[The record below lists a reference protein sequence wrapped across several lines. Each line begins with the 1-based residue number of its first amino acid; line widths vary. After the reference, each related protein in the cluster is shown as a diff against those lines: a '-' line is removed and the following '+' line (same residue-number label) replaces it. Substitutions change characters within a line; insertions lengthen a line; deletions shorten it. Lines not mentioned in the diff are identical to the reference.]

1 MIINTESVNQS
12 LVPDNQ
18 GTDMK
23 NNVYMI
29 RIMFAYIVVN
39 VPQEKI
45 TTKDIF
51 KTVWG
56 SKRKLQK
63 NLSVKSAINMLQ
75 PIKNHCSVVKSVV
88 NNILEMTI

>member
-1 MIINTESVNQS
+1 MFFFNAESVNQS
-12 LVPDNQ
+12 LVPENQ
-18 GTDMK
+18 GIDMK
-23 NNVYMI
+23 KNVYMI

-45 TTKDIF
+45 TTKNIS

-63 NLSVKSAINMLQ
+63 NLSVKPAIKFFQ
-75 PIKNHCSVVKSVV
+75 EEGI
-88 NNILEMTI
+88 